1 MRGVV
6 LSPSLRYNPALDGL
20 RAIAALLV
28 VGSHCHAPGF
38 QGGFYGV
45 DIFFVLSG
53 YLITRLLLDEHG
65 ASGRIDL
72 PRFYLRRFL
81 RLTPPLLAMLAV
93 YLVWA
98 PYAWPQFGL
107 WSHVRDT
114 LVAAFYLSDYA
125 RAFWLFPHVVQHT
138 WSLGVEEHFY
148 LVWPLALLGL
158 LRLPA
163 RWRPAALFGL
173 YVAATAW
180 RMIWYVDATDWP
192 ETYFRLDTRMSGLIL
207 GALLATLLSG
217 ADRVPE
223 RLANLAGVVAS
234 LALILA
240 LTLGA
245 WRAPGALE
253 WTMTLVE
260 FAAAALLIASA
271 APKSWVS
278 RALSAPPLVATGIL
292 SYGIYLWHYP
302 LALYFRDRMPW
313 FEAMLTVLAIAF
325 LAAAMS
331 HLLIEKP
338 LQGFRRNL
346 RPQMETE
353 PAAID
358 ADAVAAAGLG
368 TSR

>member
-6 LSPSLRYNPALDGL
+6 LPPSLQYNPALDGL
-20 RAIAALLV
+20 RTVAALLV
-28 VGSHCHAPGF
+28 VVNHCHVPGF
-38 QGGFYGV
+38 QAGFYGV

-65 ASGRIDL
+65 GTGRIDL

-81 RLTPPLLAMLAV
+81 RLAPPLLAMLAT

-98 PYAWPQFGL
+98 PMVWPQFGL

-114 LVAAFYLSDYA
+114 LIAAFYLSDYA
-125 RAFWLFPHVVQHT
+125 RAFWLLPHIVQHT

-148 LVWPLALLGL
+148 LMWPLVLLAL

-163 RWRPAALFGL
+163 RWRMAALFGL

-223 RLANLAGVVAS
+223 RFANLSGTVAS
-234 LALILA
+234 IA
-240 LTLGA
+240 LTLALMIGA

-260 FAAAALLIASA
+260 FAAAALLIAASA
-271 APKSWVS
+271 PESWVS
-278 RALSAPPLVATGIL
+278 RVLSAPPLVATGIL

-302 LALYFRDRMPW
+302 VALYFRDRMPW
-313 FEAMLTVLAIAF
+313 YEATFTVLAIAF
-325 LAAAMS
+325 LAAS
-331 HLLIEKP
+331 LSYLLIEKP
-338 LQGFRRNL
+338 LQSFRRNL
-346 RPQMETE
+346 KPRVETE
-353 PAAID
+353 
-358 ADAVAAAGLG
+358 DAVAGTDAVATVSAA